1 MDAKSINQEGLL
13 EKVLND
19 NGVKLNRLQLELLD
33 IIYCGDSNDLQ
44 EWKNKYKKDKITPSL
59 CGIIS
64 KLIENLGDNC
74 PYIHIYETQLCSKK
88 LQEEELEDQ
97 YAEDK

>member
-1 MDAKSINQEGLL
+1 MDARNITKEGLL
-13 EKVLND
+13 EEVLKCSD
-19 NGVKLNRLQLELLD
+19 IKLTRVQLELLD

-44 EWKNKYKKDKITPSL
+44 EWKDKYNKDKITPTL

-88 LQEEELEDQ
+88 LQDEEIEYQ

>member
-1 MDAKSINQEGLL
+1 MDAKSINKEGLL
-13 EKVLND
+13 EVVLDD

-33 IIYCGDSNDLQ
+33 IIYCGDSKDLQ
-44 EWKNKYKKDKITPSL
+44 DWKITHKKDKITPSL

-74 PYIHIYETQLCSKK
+74 PYIHIYEIQLCSKK
-88 LQEEELEDQ
+88 LQEEEIEYQ
-97 YAEDK
+97 YAEG

>member
-1 MDAKSINQEGLL
+1 MDARNITKEGLL
-13 EKVLND
+13 EEVLKCSD
-19 NGVKLNRLQLELLD
+19 IKLTRVQLELLD
-33 IIYCGDSNDLQ
+33 IIYCGDSKDLQ
-44 EWKNKYKKDKITPSL
+44 EWKDKYNKDKITPTL
-59 CGIIS
+59 CSIIS

-88 LQEEELEDQ
+88 MQEEELEYQ

>member
-13 EKVLND
+13 EVVLDD

-33 IIYCGDSNDLQ
+33 IIYCGDSDDLQ
-44 EWKNKYKKDKITPSL
+44 EWKEEYKKDKITPSL

-88 LQEEELEDQ
+88 LQEEEIEYQ

>member
-1 MDAKSINQEGLL
+1 MDARNITKEGLL
-13 EKVLND
+13 EEVLKCSD
-19 NGVKLNRLQLELLD
+19 IKLTRVQLELLD
-33 IIYCGDSNDLQ
+33 IIYCGDSKDLQ
-44 EWKNKYKKDKITPSL
+44 EWKSKYKKDKITPSL

-88 LQEEELEDQ
+88 LQNEEIEYQ

>member
-1 MDAKSINQEGLL
+1 MDARNINQEGLL
-13 EKVLND
+13 EVVLDD

-44 EWKNKYKKDKITPSL
+44 EWKDKYKKNKITPSL

-88 LQEEELEDQ
+88 LQEEEIEYQ

>member
-1 MDAKSINQEGLL
+1 M
-13 EKVLND
+13 ND

-33 IIYCGDSNDLQ
+33 IIYCEESKDLQ
-44 EWKNKYKKDKITPSL
+44 DWKIKHKKDKITPTL
-59 CGIIS
+59 CSIIS

-74 PYIHIYETQLCSKK
+74 PYIHIYETQLSSKK
-88 LQEEELEDQ
+88 LQEEEIEYQ

>member
-1 MDAKSINQEGLL
+1 LKLL
-13 EKVLND
+13 EEVLKCSD
-19 NGVKLNRLQLELLD
+19 VKLTRVQLELLD

-44 EWKNKYKKDKITPSL
+44 EWKDKHNKDKITPTL
-59 CGIIS
+59 CSIIS

-88 LQEEELEDQ
+88 LQEEELEYQ

>member
-33 IIYCGDSNDLQ
+33 IIYCGDSNALQ
-44 EWKNKYKKDKITPSL
+44 EWKDKYNKDKITPTLYS
-59 CGIIS
+59 IIS

-74 PYIHIYETQLCSKK
+74 PSLHMYETQINSED
-88 LQEEELEDQ
+88 LQKGELEYQ

>member
-13 EKVLND
+13 EKVLDD
-19 NGVKLNRLQLELLD
+19 NGVKLNRPQLELLD
-33 IIYCGDSNDLQ
+33 IIYCGDSKDLQ
-44 EWKNKYKKDKITPSL
+44 EWKDKYNKDKITPSL

-88 LQEEELEDQ
+88 LQDEELEYQ